1 MQRVLAYRKGQV
13 MGSMDAGVTIA
24 FCAMDMAQGGFAG

>member
-1 MQRVLAYRKGQV
+1 MD
-13 MGSMDAGVTIA
+13 SMDAGATIA